1 MTTQGNTM
9 CATAGSKNHHKAK
22 QRWAWQGTIIV
33 KVISHVHSGMETVCS
48 SGLMAV
54 FTPPR

>member
-1 MTTQGNTM
+1 M
-9 CATAGSKNHHKAK
+9 CAAAGSKNHHKAK
-22 QRWAWQGTIIV
+22 QRWAWPGTIIV